1 MRMERTK
8 NGPAPEA
15 LVVLLHEIYGV
26 NDHIRFYERRLQAE
40 GIAVVVPNLLSRE
53 AFPYEEEERA
63 YRYFMEEVGF
73 ESAASEAAAV
83 IRTNRPKARRFTRSG
98 SASGRRWLGFAA
110 GVRSW
115 TARSAFTVRESSAI
129 WT

>member
-1 MRMERTK
+1 MGGMRMERTK

-40 GIAVVVPNLLSRE
+40 GIAVVVPGSKAQRRRR
-53 AFPYEEEERA
+53 PRSSER
-63 YRYFMEEVGF
+63 
-73 ESAASEAAAV
+73 
-83 IRTNRPKARRFTRSG
+83 TARRRGGFTRSG

-115 TARSAFTVRESSAI
+115 TARSAFTVRESAAI